1 MFFSS
6 GLWYINILMVNGA
19 GSLTLLFRIA
29 LLLNTCSYIIYYP
42 LIKLQTIKISHVWK
56 GKKFTW
62 SQTISIWSKQNIEI
76 SILSFVFVHCNLSL
90 HLSTPSTLAFP
101 SCILD
106 DFARRRHHLKQQ
118 WCLSMQVFFL
128 VHPSHKQGDL
138 VSPNLV
144 LGITYLGVPKLF
156 LLTLF
161 K

>member
-1 MFFSS
+1 MIHD
-6 GLWYINILMVNGA
+6 GQW
-19 GSLTLLFRIA
+19 SLTPLFRIA
-29 LLLNTCSYIIYYP
+29 LLLNTCFNIIYYP
-42 LIKLQTIKISHVWK
+42 LIKLQTK
-56 GKKFTW
+56 KKFTW
-62 SQTISIWSKQNIEI
+62 MEWQEI
-76 SILSFVFVHCNLSL
+76 DVVTNNFNLVKTKHRNFNPVFFFVHCNLSL
-90 HLSTPSTLAFP
+90 HLSTPSALAYS